1 MAGTFFPK
9 EEKLFRS
16 KITDM
21 IRLSEKRG
29 CVWSLF
35 MDGREM
41 AAAKEVLNF
50 ERCRYKFYGVFD
62 EADRQML
69 CVYDSDGYFEPQRE
83 DFPITLLTFKY
94 RQENKLT
101 HRDFLGALMS
111 LGIKRET
118 VGDIAVSEGMT
129 QAAVTDTAAELIL
142 GSVSKIGSVGVKCV
156 KDSLGNV
163 MQKQQDYKEIVGTVP
178 SLRLDAVVGT
188 ALGLSRAKTAE
199 IIKAVGADV
208 NYEEKHDCSYNLKE
222 TDVFSV
228 RGYGKFRLS
237 AVSGITKKGR
247 IHISILKYC

>member
-1 MAGTFFPK
+1 MAGTFSQK
-9 EEKLFRS
+9 DEKLFRS
-16 KITDM
+16 KILDM
-21 IRLSEKRG
+21 VRLSEKRG
-29 CVWSLF
+29 AVYSLF

-41 AAAKEVLNF
+41 ALAREVLSF
-50 ERCRYKFYGVFD
+50 ERCGYMFYGVFD
-62 EADRQML
+62 EADRHML

-94 RQENKLT
+94 RQESKLT

-118 VGDIAVSEGMT
+118 VGDIAVFEGT
-129 QAAVTDTAAELIL
+129 AQAAVSDTAAELIES
-142 GSVSKIGSVGVKCV
+142 SVNKIGSAGVKCV
-156 KDSLGNV
+156 RESLDNV
-163 MQKQQDYKEIVGTVP
+163 MQKKQDYKEIIGTVP

-199 IIKAVGADV
+199 IIKAVGAEV
-208 NYEEKHDCSYNLKE
+208 NFEEKHDCSYNLKE

>member
-1 MAGTFFPK
+1 MAGTFSPK
-9 EEKLFRS
+9 EEKLFKS
-16 KITDM
+16 KILDM

-29 CVWSLF
+29 CVYSLF

-50 ERCRYKFYGVFD
+50 ERCGYKFYGVFD

-69 CVYDSDGYFEPQRE
+69 CVYDSEGYFEPQRE
-83 DFPITLLTFKY
+83 DFPITLLTFRY
-94 RQENKLT
+94 RQECKLT

-118 VGDIAVSEGMT
+118 VGDIAVSEGVT
-129 QAAVTDTAAELIL
+129 QAVVSDTAAELIL
-142 GSVSKIGSVGVKCV
+142 SCVSKIGSVGVKCTE
-156 KDSLGNV
+156 DSLENA
-163 MQKQQDYKEIVGTVP
+163 MLKKQEYKEIVGTVP

-208 NYEEKHDCSYNLKE
+208 NFEEKHDCSYNLKE

-247 IHISILKYC
+247 IHITIRKYC